1 MCKSTFRRLLS
12 RICGTAEQLP
22 VSSLS
27 ANLRSPDFPFQLS
40 ADTSF
45 RRAFFYHRE
54 PHMALQGAIIEYME
68 QGRFVCAM
76 VVDEDSK
83 RLRLINQNGRE
94 VNLPHSRLL
103 HQSVKRHSLSLG
115 RDEQLRL
122 LKEADQVRQAMM
134 REIDLA
140 GIWQLAS
147 EEKGGSFTPEFLAE
161 LAFGED
167 ATDNH
172 VAAFLRA
179 VLENRLYF
187 KYREGKVVAHA
198 PEAVAG
204 LLLKQEKEKEEAA
217 LMSTGAM
224 ALKRLWEGESTAEWP
239 ECGRCLS
246 LLADYYIFGS
256 EAEESD
262 LARELLKKAGL
273 TGPHD
278 VYHLLIKAG
287 VWQPH
292 ENVALLR
299 YGIPVDFS
307 DELTIAAAQVS
318 EPVAEEM
325 IGRNRR
331 DFRGLPLLTIDGE
344 STRDYDDALHV
355 ERRGDD
361 FLVGIHISDVAYYVA
376 PGTPIYEEAARRM
389 TSLYFPET
397 QIPMLPRALSEGVC
411 SLVAGKARA
420 ALSVMVRMSPK
431 GEVLEFDL
439 VPSLVEVKRQLSY
452 PEAERLVES
461 GDWELQALARL
472 SEQLKQRRIEKGAL
486 LLPVPDVNISVDPEG
501 RVAVRLSPVDTIS
514 RSLVAEFMVLANT
527 LSAQFVADRQAPGL
541 FRAQDEPHQRLIAGG
556 EKDLYSVLR
565 QRKQLKPGALLLYPK
580 PHSGVGVMQYTTV
593 TSPIRRFLDL
603 VMQHQIKQLLL
614 GRGALFSVDELAGVA
629 GDINTVQ
636 SKVNHVRRV
645 RHRYWLLRYLEQ
657 KAGGRVQAL
666 LVNKGP
672 KRINLVLLDCL
683 LDADMPPSQAV
694 AAKAG
699 DVVSV
704 RVAKVDALDNVLRL
718 EW

>member
-1 MCKSTFRRLLS
+1 M
-12 RICGTAEQLP
+12 A
-22 VSSLS
+22 
-27 ANLRSPDFPFQLS
+27 FP
-40 ADTSF
+40 
-45 RRAFFYHRE
+45 
-54 PHMALQGAIIEYME
+54 GAIIEYME
-68 QGRFVCAM
+68 QGRFICAM
-76 VVDEDSK
+76 VLDEDSK

-94 VNLPHSRLL
+94 VNLPLSRVL
-103 HQSVKRHSLSLG
+103 HQSAQRHSLTLS

-122 LKEADQVRQAMM
+122 LKEADQARHAMM
-134 REIDLA
+134 GQIDLA

-147 EEKGGSFTPEFLAE
+147 EEEGAGFRPEFLAE

-172 VAAFLRA
+172 VAAFLRSIF
-179 VLENRLYF
+179 VDRLYF
-187 KYREGKVVAHA
+187 KYKEGQVLAHS
-198 PEAVAG
+198 PEAVEG
-204 LLLKQEKEKEEAA
+204 LRLKQEKAKEQEA
-217 LMSTGAM
+217 LMNTGAM
-224 ALKRLWEGESTAEWP
+224 MLKRLWEEEPAAEWP
-239 ECGRCLS
+239 ERDRCLS
-246 LLADYYIFGS
+246 LLADYYVFGS
-256 EAEESD
+256 EAEEHE

-278 VYHLLIKAG
+278 VYHLLIKGG
-287 VWQPH
+287 VWQLH

-299 YGIPVDFS
+299 YAIPVAFS
-307 DELTIAAAQVS
+307 EELSAAAAQAP
-318 EPVAEEM
+318 EPVAEELV
-325 IGRNRR
+325 GRNRR
-331 DFRGLPLLTIDGE
+331 DFRELPLLTIDGE

-361 FLVGIHISDVAYYVA
+361 FLVGIHISDVAHYVA
-376 PGTPIYEEAARRM
+376 PGTPVYAEASRRM

-397 QIPMLPRALSEGVC
+397 QIPMLPPALSEGVC

-420 ALSVMVRMSPK
+420 AMSVMVLLNLK

-439 VPSLVEVKRQLSY
+439 VPSLVTVKRQLNY
-452 PEAERLVES
+452 PEAERLAAG
-461 GDWELQALARL
+461 GDWELQALAKL

-501 RVAVRLSPVDTIS
+501 KVSVALSPVDTIS

-541 FRAQDEPHQRLIAGG
+541 FRAQDDPHQRLVAGG
-556 EKDLYSVLR
+556 EKDLFSVFR
-565 QRKQLKPGALLLYPK
+565 QRKQLKPGELLVYPK

-603 VMQHQIKQLLL
+603 VMQHQIKNMLL
-614 GRGALFSVDELAGVA
+614 GRGAMFSADELAGVV
-629 GDINTVQ
+629 GDINTVLA
-636 SKVNHVRRV
+636 KVNQVRRT

-657 KAGGRVQAL
+657 KVGGRVEAL

-672 KRINLVLLDCL
+672 KRINLTLLDCL
-683 LDADMPPSQAV
+683 LDADMPPSQSLS
-694 AAKAG
+694 AKPG

>member
-1 MCKSTFRRLLS
+1 M
-12 RICGTAEQLP
+12 G
-22 VSSLS
+22 
-27 ANLRSPDFPFQLS
+27 
-40 ADTSF
+40 
-45 RRAFFYHRE
+45 
-54 PHMALQGAIIEYME
+54 LQGAIIEYME
-68 QGRFVCAM
+68 QGRFICAM
-76 VVDEDSK
+76 VLDEDSK
-83 RLRLINQNGRE
+83 RLRLVNQNGRE
-94 VNLPHSRLL
+94 VNLPLSRLL
-103 HQSVKRHSLSLG
+103 HQSAKRHALTLS

-134 REIDLA
+134 SQIDLA

-147 EEKGGSFTPEFLAE
+147 EEDGVSFTPDFLAE

-172 VAAFLRA
+172 VAAFLRSIF
-179 VLENRLYF
+179 VDRLYF
-187 KYREGKVVAHA
+187 KYKEGMVLAHT

-204 LLLKQEKEKEEAA
+204 LRLKQAREKEQEA

-224 ALKRLWEGESTAEWP
+224 GLKRLWEGEPTAEWP
-239 ECGRCLS
+239 ERDRCLA
-246 LLADYYIFGS
+246 LLGDYYVFGS
-256 EAEESD
+256 ESEESE

-273 TGPHD
+273 TGTHD
-278 VYHLLIKAG
+278 IFHLLIKAG

-299 YGIPVDFS
+299 YCIPAAFS
-307 DELTIAAAQVS
+307 EEITTVAARMT
-318 EPVAEEM
+318 EPVAEELV
-325 IGRNRR
+325 GRNRR
-331 DFRGLPLLTIDGE
+331 DFRALPLLTIDGE

-355 ERRGDD
+355 ERRDD
-361 FLVGIHISDVAYYVA
+361 NFLVGIHISDVAHYVV

-411 SLVAGKARA
+411 SLVAGKTRA
-420 ALSVMVRMSPK
+420 ALSAMVLLSPQ

-439 VPSLVEVKRQLSY
+439 VPSLVTVKRQLSY
-452 PEAERLVES
+452 PEAERLVAS

-472 SEQLKQRRIEKGAL
+472 SEQLKQHRIEKGAL
-486 LLPVPDVNISVDPEG
+486 LLPVPDVNISVDPAG
-501 RVAVRLSPVDTIS
+501 RVAVALSPVDTIS
-514 RSLVAEFMVLANT
+514 RSLVAEFMVLANS

-556 EKDLYSVLR
+556 EKDLFSVLR
-565 QRKQLKPGALLLYPK
+565 QRKQLKPGELLVYPK

-603 VMQHQIKQLLL
+603 VMQHQLKQLLL
-614 GRGALFSVDELAGVA
+614 GRGAMFSADELAGVA
-629 GDINTVQ
+629 GDINMVQ
-636 SKVNHVRRV
+636 AKVNQVRRL

-657 KAGGRVQAL
+657 KVGSRMEAL

-672 KRINLVLLDCL
+672 KRINLILLDCL

-694 AAKAG
+694 SAKPG

>member
-1 MCKSTFRRLLS
+1 M
-12 RICGTAEQLP
+12 G
-22 VSSLS
+22 
-27 ANLRSPDFPFQLS
+27 
-40 ADTSF
+40 
-45 RRAFFYHRE
+45 
-54 PHMALQGAIIEYME
+54 LQGAIIEYME
-68 QGRFVCAM
+68 QGRFICAM
-76 VVDEDSK
+76 VLDEDSK

-94 VNLPHSRLL
+94 VNLPLSRLL
-103 HQSVKRHSLSLG
+103 HQSAKRHSLALG

-122 LKEADQVRQAMM
+122 LKEADQARQAMVQQ
-134 REIDLA
+134 IDLA
-140 GIWQLAS
+140 EIWQLAS
-147 EEKGGSFTPEFLAE
+147 EEEGASFSPDFLAE

-179 VLENRLYF
+179 IFVDRLYF
-187 KYREGKVVAHA
+187 KYKEGMVLAHS
-198 PEAVAG
+198 PEAVDA
-204 LLLKQEKEKEEAA
+204 LRLKQEREKGQEA

-224 ALKRLWEGESTAEWP
+224 GLKRLWEGDATSAWP
-239 ECGRCLS
+239 ERDRCLS
-246 LLADYYIFGS
+246 LLSDYYVFGS
-256 EAEESD
+256 EAEESE

-278 VYHLLIKAG
+278 IYHLLIKAG

-299 YGIPVDFS
+299 YAIPVEFS
-307 DELTIAAAQVS
+307 EALTAAASQVP
-318 EPVAEEM
+318 EPLAEEL
-325 IGRNRR
+325 IGRSRR
-331 DFRGLPLLTIDGE
+331 DFRALPLLTIDGA

-361 FLVGIHISDVAYYVA
+361 FLVGIHISDVAHYVA

-389 TSLYFPET
+389 TSLYFPEA

-411 SLVAGKARA
+411 SLVADKARVA
-420 ALSVMVRMSPK
+420 MSVMALLSPK

-439 VPSLVEVKRQLSY
+439 VPSLVTVKRQLNY
-452 PEAERLVES
+452 PEAERLVAS
-461 GDWELQALARL
+461 GDWELRTLAQL

-501 RVAVRLSPVDTIS
+501 KVSVALSPVDTIS

-556 EKDLYSVLR
+556 EKDLFSVFR
-565 QRKQLKPGALLLYPK
+565 QRKQLKPGELLVYPK

-614 GRGALFSVDELAGVA
+614 GRGAMFSVDELAGVA
-629 GDINTVQ
+629 GDINTALARVSQ
-636 SKVNHVRRV
+636 VRRM

-657 KAGGRVQAL
+657 KAGSRVEAL

-672 KRINLVLLDCL
+672 KRINLTLLDCL
-683 LDADMPPSQAV
+683 LDADMPPSQSV
-694 AAKAG
+694 KAKPG
-699 DVVSV
+699 DVVSL

>member
-1 MCKSTFRRLLS
+1 
-12 RICGTAEQLP
+12 
-22 VSSLS
+22 
-27 ANLRSPDFPFQLS
+27 
-40 ADTSF
+40 
-45 RRAFFYHRE
+45 
-54 PHMALQGAIIEYME
+54 MALQGAIIEYIE
-68 QGRFVCAM
+68 QGRFICAM

-83 RLRLINQNGRE
+83 RLHLINQHGRE
-94 VNLPHSRLL
+94 VNLPLSRLL
-103 HQSVKRHSLSLG
+103 HQSVKRYSLTLDQ
-115 RDEQLRL
+115 DEQLRL
-122 LKEADQVRQAMM
+122 LKEADQARHAMLPQ
-134 REIDLA
+134 IDLA
-140 GIWQLAS
+140 EIWQLAS
-147 EEKGGSFTPEFLAE
+147 EEEGASFTPHFLAE

-172 VAAFLRA
+172 VAAFLRSIF
-179 VLENRLYF
+179 VDRLYF
-187 KYREGKVVAHA
+187 KYKEGLVLAYS

-204 LLLKQEKEKEEAA
+204 LRLKQEREKEQEA
-217 LMSTGAM
+217 LMSSGAM
-224 ALKRLWEGESTAEWP
+224 GLRRLWEGDATAEWP
-239 ECGRCLS
+239 EGDRCLS
-246 LLADYYIFGS
+246 LLADYYLFGS
-256 EAEESD
+256 EAEESE

-292 ENVALLR
+292 ENVALR
-299 YGIPVDFS
+299 RGQIPVAFAE
-307 DELTIAAAQVS
+307 ELISSAAQAG
-318 EPVAEEM
+318 EPVAEELV
-325 IGRNRR
+325 GRNRR
-331 DFRGLPLLTIDGE
+331 DFRALPLITIDGE

-361 FLVGIHISDVAYYVA
+361 FLVGIHISDVAHYVA
-376 PGTPIYEEAARRM
+376 PGTPIYAEAARRM

-420 ALSVMVRMSPK
+420 ALSVMVLLSPK

-439 VPSLVEVKRQLSY
+439 IPSLVEVKRQLSY
-452 PEAERLVES
+452 PEAERLVAT

-486 LLPVPDVNISVDPEG
+486 LLPVPDVNISVDPG
-501 RVAVRLSPVDTIS
+501 GKVAVALSPVDTIS

-556 EKDLYSVLR
+556 EKDLFSIFR
-565 QRKQLKPGALLLYPK
+565 QRKQLKPGELLVYPK
-580 PHSGVGVMQYTTV
+580 PHSGVGAIQYTTV

-603 VMQHQIKQLLL
+603 VMQHQIKQLLS
-614 GRGALFSVDELAGVA
+614 GRGAMFAADELAGIA
-629 GDINTVQ
+629 GDINTVLAR
-636 SKVNHVRRV
+636 VNQVRRS

-657 KAGGRVQAL
+657 KLGNRVEAL

-672 KRINLVLLDCL
+672 KRINLTLLDCL

-694 AAKAG
+694 SGKAPG
-699 DVVSV
+699 DVVSL
-704 RVAKVDALDNVLRL
+704 RVARVDALDNVLRL

>member
-1 MCKSTFRRLLS
+1 
-12 RICGTAEQLP
+12 
-22 VSSLS
+22 
-27 ANLRSPDFPFQLS
+27 
-40 ADTSF
+40 
-45 RRAFFYHRE
+45 
-54 PHMALQGAIIEYME
+54 MALQGAIIEYME

-94 VNLPHSRLL
+94 VNLPLSRLL
-103 HQSVKRHSLSLG
+103 HQSTKRHSLTLS

-122 LKEADQVRQAMM
+122 LKEADQARQVMM
-134 REIDLA
+134 SQIDLA
-140 GIWQLAS
+140 EIWQLAS
-147 EEKGGSFTPEFLAE
+147 EEEGMNFSPAFLAE
-161 LAFGED
+161 LAFGEN

-172 VAAFLRA
+172 VAAFLRSIF
-179 VLENRLYF
+179 VDRLYF
-187 KYREGKVVAHA
+187 KYKEGMVLAHT

-204 LLLKQEKEKEEAA
+204 LRLKQEREKEQEA

-224 ALKRLWEGESTAEWP
+224 GLKHLWEGEATVEWP
-239 ECGRCLS
+239 ERDRCLA
-246 LLADYYIFGS
+246 LLGDYYVFGS
-256 EAEESD
+256 EAEESE

-278 VYHLLIKAG
+278 IYHLLIKAG
-287 VWQPH
+287 FWQPH

-299 YGIPVDFS
+299 YGIPVAFS
-307 DELTIAAAQVS
+307 EELNIAAAQAP
-318 EPVAEEM
+318 EPVAEE
-325 IGRNRR
+325 IVGRNRR
-331 DFRGLPLLTIDGE
+331 DFRELPLLTIDGE

-355 ERRGDD
+355 ERRGDN
-361 FLVGIHISDVAYYVA
+361 FLVGIHISDVAHYVM

-397 QIPMLPRALSEGVC
+397 QVSMLPRALSEGVC

-420 ALSVMVRMSPK
+420 TLSAMVLLTPQ

-452 PEAERLVES
+452 PEAEKLVGS

-486 LLPVPDVNISVDPEG
+486 LLPVPDVNISFDSEG
-501 RVAVRLSPVDTIS
+501 KVAVNLSPVDTIS
-514 RSLVAEFMVLANT
+514 RSLVAEFMVLANS
-527 LSAQFVADRQAPGL
+527 LSAQFVADREAPGL

-556 EKDLYSVLR
+556 EKDLFSVFR
-565 QRKQLKPGALLLYPK
+565 QRKQLKPGELLVYPK

-603 VMQHQIKQLLL
+603 VMQHQIKQLLS
-614 GRGALFSVDELAGVA
+614 GRGAMFSADELAGIA
-629 GDINTVQ
+629 GDINKVL
-636 SKVNHVRRV
+636 SKVNQVRRT
-645 RHRYWLLRYLEQ
+645 RHRYWLLKYLEQ
-657 KAGGRVQAL
+657 KSGARVEAL

-672 KRINLVLLDCL
+672 KRINLTLLDCL
-683 LDADMPPSQAV
+683 MDADMPPSQSV
-694 AAKAG
+694 SAKPG
-699 DVVSV
+699 DVVSL
-704 RVAKVDALDNVLRL
+704 RVTKVDALDNVLRL

>member
-1 MCKSTFRRLLS
+1 M
-12 RICGTAEQLP
+12 G
-22 VSSLS
+22 
-27 ANLRSPDFPFQLS
+27 
-40 ADTSF
+40 
-45 RRAFFYHRE
+45 
-54 PHMALQGAIIEYME
+54 LQGAIIEYME
-68 QGRFVCAM
+68 QGRFICAM
-76 VVDEDSK
+76 VLDEDSK
-83 RLRLINQNGRE
+83 RLRLVNQNGRE
-94 VNLPHSRLL
+94 VNLPLSRLL
-103 HQSVKRHSLSLG
+103 HQSAKRYALTLS

-134 REIDLA
+134 HQIDLA
-140 GIWQLAS
+140 EIWQLAS
-147 EEKGGSFTPEFLAE
+147 EEEGVSFTPDFLAE

-172 VAAFLRA
+172 VAAFLRSIF
-179 VLENRLYF
+179 VDRLYF
-187 KYREGKVVAHA
+187 KYKEGMVLAHT

-204 LLLKQEKEKEEAA
+204 LRLKQVREKEQEA

-224 ALKRLWEGESTAEWP
+224 GLKRLWEGEPTVEWP
-239 ECGRCLS
+239 ERDRCLA
-246 LLADYYIFGS
+246 LLGDYYVFGS
-256 EAEESD
+256 ESEESE

-273 TGPHD
+273 TGTHD
-278 VYHLLIKAG
+278 IYHLLIKAE

-299 YGIPVDFS
+299 YCIPAAFS
-307 DELTIAAAQVS
+307 EEIATVAARMT
-318 EPVAEEM
+318 EPVAEELV
-325 IGRNRR
+325 GRNRR
-331 DFRGLPLLTIDGE
+331 DFRALPLLTIDGE

-355 ERRGDD
+355 ERRDD
-361 FLVGIHISDVAYYVA
+361 NFLVGIHISDVAHYVA
-376 PGTPIYEEAARRM
+376 PGTPVYEEAARRM

-420 ALSVMVRMSPK
+420 ALSVMVLLSPQ

-439 VPSLVEVKRQLSY
+439 VPSLVTVKRQLSY
-452 PEAERLVES
+452 PEAERLVAS
-461 GDWELQALARL
+461 GDWELQTLARL

-486 LLPVPDVNISVDPEG
+486 LLPVPDVNISVDPAG
-501 RVAVRLSPVDTIS
+501 RVAVALSPVDTIS
-514 RSLVAEFMVLANT
+514 RSLVAEFMVLANS

-556 EKDLYSVLR
+556 EKDLFSVLR
-565 QRKQLKPGALLLYPK
+565 QRKQLKPGELLVYPK

-603 VMQHQIKQLLL
+603 VMQHQLKQLLL
-614 GRGALFSVDELAGVA
+614 GRGAMFSADELAGVA
-629 GDINTVQ
+629 GDINMVQ
-636 SKVNHVRRV
+636 AKVNQVRRL

-657 KAGGRVQAL
+657 KVGSRMEAL

-672 KRINLVLLDCL
+672 KRINLILLDCL

-694 AAKAG
+694 SAKPG
-699 DVVSV
+699 DVVSL

>member
-1 MCKSTFRRLLS
+1 M
-12 RICGTAEQLP
+12 G
-22 VSSLS
+22 
-27 ANLRSPDFPFQLS
+27 
-40 ADTSF
+40 
-45 RRAFFYHRE
+45 
-54 PHMALQGAIIEYME
+54 LQGAIIEYME
-68 QGRFVCAM
+68 QGRFICAM
-76 VVDEDSK
+76 VLDEDSK

-94 VNLPHSRLL
+94 VNLPLSRLL
-103 HQSVKRHSLSLG
+103 HQSAKRHSLTLS

-122 LKEADQVRQAMM
+122 LKEADQARQSMLPQ
-134 REIDLA
+134 IDLA

-147 EEKGGSFTPEFLAE
+147 EEEGGSFSPAFLAE

-172 VAAFLRA
+172 VAAFLRSIF
-179 VLENRLYF
+179 VDRLYF
-187 KYREGKVVAHA
+187 KFKEGMVLAHS
-198 PEAVAG
+198 PEAVAA
-204 LLLKQEKEKEEAA
+204 LRLKQEREKEQEA

-224 ALKRLWEGESTAEWP
+224 MLKRLWDGDTATEWP
-239 ECGRCLS
+239 ERDRCLA
-246 LLADYYIFGS
+246 LLGDYYVFGN
-256 EAEESD
+256 EAEESE

-278 VYHLLIKAG
+278 VYHLLIRSG

-292 ENVALLR
+292 ENVGLR
-299 YGIPVDFS
+299 RYAIPGDFS
-307 DELTIAAAQVS
+307 GELITAAALAP
-318 EPVAEEM
+318 EPVAEELA
-325 IGRNRR
+325 GRNRR
-331 DFRGLPLLTIDGE
+331 DLRELPLITIDGE

-355 ERRGDD
+355 ERRGSD
-361 FLVGIHISDVAYYVA
+361 FLVGIHISDVAHYVM
-376 PGTPIYEEAARRM
+376 PGTPIYAEAARRM

-397 QIPMLPRALSEGVC
+397 QIPMLPPALSEGVC

-420 ALSVMVRMSPK
+420 AMSVMVLLSPQ

-439 VPSLVEVKRQLSY
+439 IPSLVQVKRQLSY
-452 PEAERLVES
+452 PEAERLAAS

-486 LLPVPDVNISVDPEG
+486 LLPVPDVNISIDPEG
-501 RVAVRLSPVDTIS
+501 KVSVALSPVDTIS

-556 EKDLYSVLR
+556 EKDLFSVFR
-565 QRKQLKPGALLLYPK
+565 QRKQLKPGELLVYPK

-603 VMQHQIKQLLL
+603 VMQHQIKNMLL
-614 GRGALFSVDELAGVA
+614 GRGAMFSADELAGIA
-629 GDINTVQ
+629 GDINTVLARVSQ
-636 SKVNHVRRV
+636 VRRM

-657 KAGGRVQAL
+657 KVGARVEAL

-672 KRINLVLLDCL
+672 KRINLTLLDCL
-683 LDADMPPSQAV
+683 LDADMPPSQSLS
-694 AAKAG
+694 AKPG